1 MKICFLQ
8 RDRKTVGQECT
19 EENLS
24 AETVLEVPIL
34 KKYLVAFTE

>member
-8 RDRKTVGQECT
+8 REGKTDSQECT

-24 AETVLEVPIL
+24 AEAVLNVPIL
-34 KKYLVAFTE
+34 NKYLVAFAE